1 LQVKK
6 ISVTTP
12 LATVEKKIVANSL
25 ATGEKHQFKPI

>member
-12 LATVEKKIVANSL
+12 LATVEKKVANSL